1 MANFCGVCA
10 NWWDRRCRIV
20 ITLDLHANISERR
33 WRSHSTALVTYRGNP
48 HLDQEERGREAA
60 RLLARTMR
68 GEVRPV
74 QALEA
79 PPLFV
84 QISKQYTAVRARPL
98 AVRRSHSGG
107 DGLAW
112 ESSLPAS
119 AMGFY
124 YADVPEMGTT
134 FVAVADGDAGLA
146 RRAARWMAGELGIA
160 VTSSPAIFPT
170 RAPPSAMP
178 AGAPKKPVVLMD
190 VGD

>member
-1 MANFCGVCA
+1 MP
-10 NWWDRRCRIV
+10 
-20 ITLDLHANISERR
+20 ISRRR
-33 WRSHSTALVTYRGNP
+33 WRSHSTALVTYRSNP

-84 QISKQYTAVRARPL
+84 QISKQYTAVEPARSL
-98 AVRRSHSGG
+98 YAAVQEVM
-107 DGLAW
+107 AW
-112 ESSLPAS
+112 PGILSAS
-119 AMGFY
+119 TAMGFY

-134 FVAVADGDAGLA
+134 FVAVADGDAGFGPPRCALDGG
-146 RRAARWMAGELGIA
+146 AGLERN

-170 RAPPSAMP
+170 RRLRSAMRVP
-178 AGAPKKPVVLMD
+178 RLRNRWC
-190 VGD
+190 